1 MVEGKH
7 ILIVDGDDN
16 LRSTLAKLLAQDG
29 YQVTAVGSY
38 DEIADC
44 LEAFR
49 TDLVFVD
56 LKLTENICSAIL
68 PAVRRSFPTLPFL
81 ILANETYQ
89 LHACMVEPQA
99 LCTILL
105 KPVEPS
111 EILANV
117 KRILQGTPE
126 QE

>member
-29 YQVTAVGSY
+29 YQVTEAGSF

-44 LEAFR
+44 LQAYP
-49 TDLVFVD
+49 TDLVFLD
-56 LKLTENICSAIL
+56 LKLTENICSSIL
-68 PAVRRSFPTLPFL
+68 PTIRRLFPTLPFL
-81 ILANETYQ
+81 ILANETIQ
-89 LHACMVEPQA
+89 VHACQVEPKE

-117 KRILQGTPE
+117 ERILQGSPV
-126 QE
+126 QD